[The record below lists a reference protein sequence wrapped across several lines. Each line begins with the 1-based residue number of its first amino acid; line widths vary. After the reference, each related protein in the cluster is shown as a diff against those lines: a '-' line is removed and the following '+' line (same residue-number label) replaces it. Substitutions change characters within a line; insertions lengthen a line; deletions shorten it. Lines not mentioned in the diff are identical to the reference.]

1 MIPGEHRMNFTRRH
15 FASQIL
21 RSLAVLGLAVGL
33 GLGNAHA
40 QEKKALTLGATAG
53 SNFDQLKLGIKPVLE
68 KKGYTV
74 KLVEFNDY
82 VQPNL
87 ALAQGSLDANL
98 FQHIIYLKKFSA
110 DKGLNLVDIT
120 KAPIAPL
127 GLYSRKR
134 KSLADVKEGDR
145 ITLPNDPSNL
155 ARALVFLEANKLIK
169 VKAGLDPLKVTEKD
183 VAENPRKLVLTPI
196 EAAQLPRTLEDAE
209 FALINGNFAI
219 SSGLK
224 LTEAVVLEKTPDHYL
239 NVVAVKA
246 DDKDKAWAKDIAAAF
261 RSPEYRAALDKH
273 FAGYARP
280 AYLQ

>member
-1 MIPGEHRMNFTRRH
+1 MHSTRRH
-15 FASQIL
+15 FAL
-21 RSLAVLGLAVGL
+21 RLAQLAATVGLVAGL
-33 GLGNAHA
+33 GLGAAHA
-40 QEKKALTLGATAG
+40 QEKKTLVIGATAG

-110 DKGLNLVDIT
+110 DKGLNLTDIT
-120 KAPIAPL
+120 RAPIAPL
-127 GLYSRKR
+127 GLYSKKR
-134 KSLADVKEGDR
+134 KSLADVKDGDR
-145 ITLPNDPSNL
+145 VTLPNDPSNL
-155 ARALVFLEANKLIK
+155 ARALVFLEQNKLIK
-169 VKAGLDPLKVTEKD
+169 VKAGVDPLKATEKD
-183 VAENPRKLVLTPI
+183 VAENPRKLVLTHI
-196 EAAQLPRTLEDAE
+196 EAAKLPRTLDDAE

-224 LTEAVVLEKTPDHYL
+224 LTEAVALEKTPDHYL
-239 NVVAVKA
+239 NVVAVKTE
-246 DDKDKAWAKDIAAAF
+246 DKDKPWAKDIAGAF
-261 RSPEYRAALDKH
+261 HTSEYRAALDKH

-280 AYLQ
+280 AFLQ

>member
-1 MIPGEHRMNFTRRH
+1 MNITRRH

>member
-1 MIPGEHRMNFTRRH
+1 MNITRRH

-40 QEKKALTLGATAG
+40 QEKKTLTIGATAG

-134 KSLADVKEGDR
+134 KSLADVKDGDR

>member
-1 MIPGEHRMNFTRRH
+1 MHSTRRH
-15 FASQIL
+15 FAL
-21 RSLAVLGLAVGL
+21 RLAQFAATVGLVAGL
-33 GLGNAHA
+33 GLGAAHA
-40 QEKKALTLGATAG
+40 QEKKTLVIGATAG

-110 DKGLNLVDIT
+110 DKGLNLTDIT
-120 KAPIAPL
+120 RAPIAPL
-127 GLYSRKR
+127 GLYSKKR
-134 KSLADVKEGDR
+134 KSLADVKDGDR
-145 ITLPNDPSNL
+145 VTLPNDPSNL
-155 ARALVFLEANKLIK
+155 ARALVFLEQNKLIK
-169 VKAGLDPLKVTEKD
+169 VKAGVDPLKATEKD

-196 EAAQLPRTLEDAE
+196 EAAQLPRTLDDAE

-224 LTEAVVLEKTPDHYL
+224 LTEAVALEKTPDHYL
-239 NVVAVKA
+239 NVVAVKT
-246 DDKDKAWAKDIAAAF
+246 DDKDKPWARDLVAAF
-261 RSPEYRAALDKH
+261 RTPEYRAALDKH

-280 AYLQ
+280 AFLQ

>member
-1 MIPGEHRMNFTRRH
+1 MNITRRH

-21 RSLAVLGLAVGL
+21 RSVAVLGLAVGL

-40 QEKKALTLGATAG
+40 QEKKTLTIGATAG

-120 KAPIAPL
+120 KASIAPL
-127 GLYSRKR
+127 GLYSKKR
-134 KSLADVKEGDR
+134 KSLADVKDGDR

-196 EAAQLPRTLEDAE
+196 EAAQLPRTLDDAE

>member
-1 MIPGEHRMNFTRRH
+1 MNITRRH
-15 FASQIL
+15 FASQVL
-21 RSLAVLGLAVGL
+21 RSVAVLGLAVGL

-120 KAPIAPL
+120 KASIAPL
-127 GLYSRKR
+127 GLYSKKR
-134 KSLADVKEGDR
+134 KSLADVKDGDR
-145 ITLPNDPSNL
+145 ITLPHDPSNL

-196 EAAQLPRTLEDAE
+196 EAAQLPRTLDDAE

-224 LTEAVVLEKTPDHYL
+224 LTEAVVLERTPDHYL

>member
-1 MIPGEHRMNFTRRH
+1 MASSRRR
-15 FASQIL
+15 FAL
-21 RSLAVLGLAVGL
+21 RLAGLATAFGLAAGL
-33 GLGNAHA
+33 GLGAAHA
-40 QEKKALTLGATAG
+40 EEKKTLVIGATAG

-110 DKGLNLVDIT
+110 DKGLNLTDIT

-127 GLYSRKR
+127 GLYSKKR
-134 KSLADVKEGDR
+134 KSLADLKDGDR

-155 ARALVFLEANKLIK
+155 ARALVFLEQHKLIK
-169 VKAGLDPLKVTEKD
+169 VKAGIDPLKVTEKD
-183 VAENPRKLVLTPI
+183 VAENPHKLVLTPI
-196 EAAQLPRTLEDAE
+196 EAAQLPRTLDDAE

-224 LTEAVVLEKTPDHYL
+224 LTEAVALEKTPDHYL
-239 NVVAVKA
+239 NVVAVKTE
-246 DDKDKAWAKDIAAAF
+246 DKDKPWAKDIVAAF
-261 RSPEYRAALDKH
+261 RTPEYRAVLDKH

>member
-1 MIPGEHRMNFTRRH
+1 MKSRRH
-15 FASQIL
+15 FAL
-21 RSLAVLGLAVGL
+21 RLLSVAGLVATIGL
-33 GLGNAHA
+33 GAATAQA
-40 QEKKALTLGATAG
+40 QEKKTLTLGATAG

-127 GLYSRKR
+127 GLYSKKR
-134 KSLADVKEGDR
+134 KSLNEVRDGDR

-155 ARALVFLEANKLIK
+155 ARALVFLEQLKLLK
-169 VKAGLDPLKVTEKD
+169 VKAGVDPLKATEKD

-196 EAAQLPRTLEDAE
+196 EAAQLPRTLDDAE

-224 LTEAVVLEKTPDHYL
+224 LTEAVALEKTPDHYL
-239 NVVAVKA
+239 NVVAVKT
-246 DDKDKAWAKDIAAAF
+246 DDKDKPWARDIAAAF
-261 RSPEYRAALDKH
+261 HTPEYRTALDKH

-280 AYLQ
+280 SFLQ

>member
-1 MIPGEHRMNFTRRH
+1 MNITRRH
-15 FASQIL
+15 FASQVL
-21 RSLAVLGLAVGL
+21 RSVAVIGLAVGL
-33 GLGNAHA
+33 GLGTAHA
-40 QEKKALTLGATAG
+40 QEKRTLTLGATAG

-134 KSLADVKEGDR
+134 KSLADVKDGDR

-196 EAAQLPRTLEDAE
+196 EAAQLPRTLDDVE

-246 DDKDKAWAKDIAAAF
+246 DDKDKPWARDIAAAF
-261 RSPEYRAALDKH
+261 RTPEYRAALDKH

>member
-1 MIPGEHRMNFTRRH
+1 MNITRRH

-134 KSLADVKEGDR
+134 KSLADVKDGDR

-196 EAAQLPRTLEDAE
+196 EAAQLPRTLDDAE

-224 LTEAVVLEKTPDHYL
+224 LTEAVVLERTPDHYL

>member
-1 MIPGEHRMNFTRRH
+1 MNITRRH

-21 RSLAVLGLAVGL
+21 RSVAVLGLALGL
-33 GLGNAHA
+33 GLGTAHA
-40 QEKKALTLGATAG
+40 QEKKTLTLGATAG

-127 GLYSRKR
+127 GLYSKKR
-134 KSLADVKEGDR
+134 KSLADVKDGDR

-196 EAAQLPRTLEDAE
+196 EAAQLPRTLDDVE

-239 NVVAVKA
+239 NVVAVKT
-246 DDKDKAWAKDIAAAF
+246 DDKDKPWAKDIAAAF
-261 RSPEYRAALDKH
+261 RTPEYRAALDKH

>member
-1 MIPGEHRMNFTRRH
+1 MQLTRRH
-15 FASQIL
+15 VVSGIL
-21 RSLAVLGLAVGL
+21 RATLVIGFGVAL

-40 QEKKALTLGATAG
+40 DDKKTLTLGATAG

-98 FQHIIYLKKFSA
+98 FQHVIYLKKFSA

-127 GLYSRKR
+127 GLYSKKR
-134 KSLADVKEGDR
+134 KSLADLRDGDR

-155 ARALVFLEANKLIK
+155 ARALVFLEQNKLIK
-169 VKAGLDPLKVTEKD
+169 VKAGVDPLKVTEKD

-196 EAAQLPRTLEDAE
+196 EAAQLPRTLDDAE

-224 LTEAVVLEKTPDHYL
+224 LTEAVALEKTPDHYL
-239 NVVAVKA
+239 NVVAVKT
-246 DDKDKAWAKDIAAAF
+246 DDKDKPWARDIVAAF
-261 RSPEYRAALDKH
+261 RTPEYRAALDKH

>member
-1 MIPGEHRMNFTRRH
+1 MQLTRRH
-15 FASQIL
+15 VVSGIL
-21 RSLAVLGLAVGL
+21 RATVVIGFGVAL

-40 QEKKALTLGATAG
+40 DDKKTLTLGATAG

-98 FQHIIYLKKFSA
+98 FQHVIYLRKFSA
-110 DKGLNLVDIT
+110 DKGLNLVDVT

-134 KSLADVKEGDR
+134 KSLADLKDGDR

-155 ARALVFLEANKLIK
+155 ARALVFLEQNRLIK
-169 VKAGLDPLKVTEKD
+169 VKAGVDPLKVTEKD

-196 EAAQLPRTLEDAE
+196 EAAQLPRTLDDAE

-224 LTEAVVLEKTPDHYL
+224 LTEAVTLEKTPDHYL
-239 NVVAVKA
+239 NVVAVKT
-246 DDKDKAWAKDIAAAF
+246 DDKDKPWARDLVAAF
-261 RSPEYRAALDKH
+261 RTPEYRAALDKH

>member
-1 MIPGEHRMNFTRRH
+1 MNITRRH

-134 KSLADVKEGDR
+134 KSLADVKDGDR

>member
-1 MIPGEHRMNFTRRH
+1 MHSSRRH
-15 FASQIL
+15 FGL
-21 RSLAVLGLAVGL
+21 RALHIAAVLGIAASL
-33 GLGNAHA
+33 GLSHGNAYA
-40 QEKKALTLGATAG
+40 QEKKTLTLGATAG

-110 DKGLNLVDIT
+110 DKGLNLADIT

-127 GLYSRKR
+127 GLYSKKR
-134 KSLADVKEGDR
+134 KSLADLKSGDR

-155 ARALVFLEANKLIK
+155 ARALVFLEQNKLIK
-169 VKAGLDPLKVTEKD
+169 VKQGIDPLKATEKD
-183 VAENPRKLVLTPI
+183 VAENPHKLVLTPI
-196 EAAQLPRTLEDAE
+196 EAAQLPRTLDDAD
-209 FALINGNFAI
+209 FVIINGNFAI

-239 NVVAVKA
+239 NVVAVKTE
-246 DDKDKAWAKDIAAAF
+246 DKDKPWAKDLAAAF
-261 RSPEYRAALDKH
+261 RTPEYRAALDKH
-273 FAGYARP
+273 FQGYARP
-280 AYLQ
+280 GFLQ

>member
-1 MIPGEHRMNFTRRH
+1 MNITRRH

-127 GLYSRKR
+127 GLYSKKR
-134 KSLADVKEGDR
+134 KSLADVKDGDR

>member
-1 MIPGEHRMNFTRRH
+1 MSSTRRH
-15 FASQIL
+15 FVSGIL
-21 RSLAVLGLAVGL
+21 RATAVIGLATAL

-40 QEKKALTLGATAG
+40 DDKKTLTIGATAG
-53 SNFDQLKLGIKPVLE
+53 SNFDQLKLSIKPVLE

-98 FQHIIYLKKFSA
+98 FQHVIYLRKFSA
-110 DKGLNLVDIT
+110 DKGLNLVDVT

-127 GLYSRKR
+127 GLYSKKR
-134 KSLADVKEGDR
+134 KSLADLRDGDR

-155 ARALVFLEANKLIK
+155 ARALVFLEQNRLIK
-169 VKAGLDPLKVTEKD
+169 VKAGVDPLKVTEKD

-196 EAAQLPRTLEDAE
+196 EAAQLPRTLDDAE

-224 LTEAVVLEKTPDHYL
+224 LTEAVALEKTPDHYL
-239 NVVAVKA
+239 NVVAVKT
-246 DDKDKAWAKDIAAAF
+246 DDKDKPWARDLVAAF
-261 RSPEYRAALDKH
+261 RTPEYRAALDKH

>member
-1 MIPGEHRMNFTRRH
+1 MNITRRH

-21 RSLAVLGLAVGL
+21 RSVAVLGLAVGL

-40 QEKKALTLGATAG
+40 QEKKTLTIGATAG

-134 KSLADVKEGDR
+134 KSLADVKDGDR

>member
-1 MIPGEHRMNFTRRH
+1 MHSSRRQFGLKALH
-15 FASQIL
+15 IA
-21 RSLAVLGLAVGL
+21 AVLGVAASL
-33 GLGNAHA
+33 GLGHGTAHA
-40 QEKKALTLGATAG
+40 QEKKTLTLGATAG

-110 DKGLNLVDIT
+110 DKGLNLTDIT

-127 GLYSRKR
+127 GLYSKKR
-134 KSLADVKEGDR
+134 KSLAELKNGDR

-155 ARALVFLEANKLIK
+155 ARALVFLEQNKLIK
-169 VKAGLDPLKVTEKD
+169 VKQGVDPLKATEKD

-196 EAAQLPRTLEDAE
+196 EAAQLPRTLDDAD
-209 FALINGNFAI
+209 FVVINGNFAI

-239 NVVAVKA
+239 NVVAVKTE
-246 DDKDKAWAKDIAAAF
+246 DKDKPWAKDLAAAF
-261 RSPEYRAALDKH
+261 RAPEYRAALDKH
-273 FAGYARP
+273 FQGYARP
-280 AYLQ
+280 AFLQ

>member
-1 MIPGEHRMNFTRRH
+1 MNITRRH

-196 EAAQLPRTLEDAE
+196 EAAQLPRTLDDAE

-224 LTEAVVLEKTPDHYL
+224 LTEAVVLERTPDHYL

>member
-1 MIPGEHRMNFTRRH
+1 MNITRRH
-15 FASQIL
+15 FASQVL
-21 RSLAVLGLAVGL
+21 RSVAVLGLAVGL

-40 QEKKALTLGATAG
+40 QEKKTLTLGATAG

-196 EAAQLPRTLEDAE
+196 EAAQLPRTLDDAE

-224 LTEAVVLEKTPDHYL
+224 LTEAVALEKTPDHYL

>member
-1 MIPGEHRMNFTRRH
+1 MQLTRRH
-15 FASQIL
+15 VVSGIL
-21 RSLAVLGLAVGL
+21 RATLVIGFGVAL

-40 QEKKALTLGATAG
+40 DDKKTLTLGATAG

-98 FQHIIYLKKFSA
+98 FQHVIYLRKFSA
-110 DKGLNLVDIT
+110 DKGLNLVDVT

-134 KSLADVKEGDR
+134 KSLADLKDGDR

-155 ARALVFLEANKLIK
+155 ARALVFLEQNRLIK
-169 VKAGLDPLKVTEKD
+169 VKAGVDPLKVTEKD

-196 EAAQLPRTLEDAE
+196 EAAQLPRTLDDAE

-224 LTEAVVLEKTPDHYL
+224 LTEAVTLEKTPDHYL
-239 NVVAVKA
+239 NVVAVKTE
-246 DDKDKAWAKDIAAAF
+246 DKDKPWARDIVAAF
-261 RSPEYRAALDKH
+261 RTPEYRAALDKH

>member
-1 MIPGEHRMNFTRRH
+1 RRH
-15 FASQIL
+15 FVSETL
-21 RSLAVLGLAVGL
+21 RAVAVIGLATAL

-40 QEKKALTLGATAG
+40 DDKKTLTIGATAG

-98 FQHIIYLKKFSA
+98 FQHVIYLKKFSA
-110 DKGLNLVDIT
+110 DKGLNLVDVT

-127 GLYSRKR
+127 GLYSKKR
-134 KSLADVKEGDR
+134 KSLNDLKDGDR

-155 ARALVFLEANKLIK
+155 ARALVFLEQNKLIK
-169 VKAGLDPLKVTEKD
+169 VKAGVDPLKVTEKD

-196 EAAQLPRTLEDAE
+196 EAAQLPRTLDDAE

-224 LTEAVVLEKTPDHYL
+224 LTEAVALEKTPDHYL
-239 NVVAVKA
+239 NVVAVKT
-246 DDKDKAWAKDIAAAF
+246 DDKDKPWARDLVAAF
-261 RSPEYRAALDKH
+261 RTPEYRAALDKH

>member
-1 MIPGEHRMNFTRRH
+1 MNITRRH

-21 RSLAVLGLAVGL
+21 RSVAVLGLAAGL

-40 QEKKALTLGATAG
+40 QEKKTLILGATAG

-134 KSLADVKEGDR
+134 KSLADLKDGDR

-183 VAENPRKLVLTPI
+183 VAENPHKLVLTPI
-196 EAAQLPRTLEDAE
+196 EAAQLPRTLDDAE

-239 NVVAVKA
+239 NVVAVKTE
-246 DDKDKAWAKDIAAAF
+246 DKDKPWAKDIVAAF
-261 RSPEYRAALDKH
+261 RTPEYRAILDKH

>member
-1 MIPGEHRMNFTRRH
+1 MKSRRH
-15 FASQIL
+15 FAL
-21 RSLAVLGLAVGL
+21 RLLSVAGLVATIGL
-33 GLGNAHA
+33 GAATAQA
-40 QEKKALTLGATAG
+40 QEKKTLTLGATAG

-127 GLYSRKR
+127 GLYSKKR
-134 KSLADVKEGDR
+134 KSLNEVRDGDR

-155 ARALVFLEANKLIK
+155 ARALVFLEQLKLLK
-169 VKAGLDPLKVTEKD
+169 VKAGVDPLKATEKD

-196 EAAQLPRTLEDAE
+196 EAAQLPRTLDDAE

-224 LTEAVVLEKTPDHYL
+224 LTEAVALEKTPDHYL
-239 NVVAVKA
+239 NVVAVKTE
-246 DDKDKAWAKDIAAAF
+246 DKDKPWARDIASAF
-261 RSPEYRAALDKH
+261 HAPEYRLALDKH

-280 AYLQ
+280 SFLQ

>member
-1 MIPGEHRMNFTRRH
+1 MNTTRRH
-15 FASQIL
+15 FTQRLLSIAS
-21 RSLAVLGLAVGL
+21 AVGL
-33 GLGNAHA
+33 VATIGFGAVTAHA
-40 QEKKALTLGATAG
+40 QEKKTLTLGATAG

-110 DKGLNLVDIT
+110 DKGLNLVDII

-127 GLYSRKR
+127 GLYSKKR
-134 KSLADVKEGDR
+134 KSLADVKDGDR

-196 EAAQLPRTLEDAE
+196 EAAQLPRTLDDVE

-246 DDKDKAWAKDIAAAF
+246 DDKDKPWAKDIAAAF
-261 RSPEYRAALDKH
+261 RTPEYRAALDKH

>member
-1 MIPGEHRMNFTRRH
+1 MSSTRRH
-15 FASQIL
+15 FVSGIL
-21 RSLAVLGLAVGL
+21 RATAVIGFATAL

-40 QEKKALTLGATAG
+40 DDKKTLTIGATAG

-98 FQHIIYLKKFSA
+98 FQHVIYLKKFSA
-110 DKGLNLVDIT
+110 DKGLNLVDVT

-127 GLYSRKR
+127 GLYSKKR
-134 KSLADVKEGDR
+134 KSLNDLKDGDR

-155 ARALVFLEANKLIK
+155 ARALVFLEQNKLIK
-169 VKAGLDPLKVTEKD
+169 VKAGVDPLKVTEKD

-196 EAAQLPRTLEDAE
+196 EAAQLPRTLDDAE

-224 LTEAVVLEKTPDHYL
+224 LTEAVALEKTPDHYL
-239 NVVAVKA
+239 NVVAVKT
-246 DDKDKAWAKDIAAAF
+246 DDKDKPWARDLVAAF
-261 RSPEYRAALDKH
+261 RTPEYRAALDKH

>member
-1 MIPGEHRMNFTRRH
+1 MNITRRH

-196 EAAQLPRTLEDAE
+196 EAAQLPRTLDDAE